1 MEVIGFVFG
10 LAGLSFGLIAY
21 MRIAALEKKL
31 KELGTLP
38 EDFDSEKNI

>member
-10 LAGLSFGLIAY
+10 LAGLSIGLIAY
-21 MRIAALEKKL
+21 MRVTNLEKKL
-31 KELGTLP
+31 KEQGALP